1 MLSNLDKI
9 LRFLA
14 CRLAF
19 LAIRHARRSSWY
31 TQELLR
37 NRLATGLAT
46 PAEVL
51 ATIWSLRAAS
61 K

>member
-1 MLSNLDKI
+1 MLSNLEKI
-9 LRFLA
+9 LRHLTY
-14 CRLAF
+14 RLAF
-19 LAIRHARRSSWY
+19 LAIRRARSLSWY
-31 TQELLR
+31 IRELLR
-37 NRLATGLAT
+37 NRLATGLVT